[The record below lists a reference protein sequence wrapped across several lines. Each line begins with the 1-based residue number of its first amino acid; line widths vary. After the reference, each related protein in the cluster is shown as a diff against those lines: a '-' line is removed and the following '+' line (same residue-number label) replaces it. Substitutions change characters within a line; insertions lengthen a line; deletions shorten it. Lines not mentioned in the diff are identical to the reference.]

1 MPGIFNSEVNF
12 DYLEIGINDEIKFP
26 QLGSSKWNFQMGS
39 FLNKNNL
46 RVIEWKYFRGSDLF
60 LFSNPLKTFQLIGPT
75 LSTSSQY
82 LRGNYMHHF
91 EGNIL
96 NKIPI
101 IHYLKLSLAGGAGF
115 LLLPNE
121 NVAHG
126 EIFAGLERIT
136 RIKETLLRF
145 GFYAVTAENN
155 LNNPNLTYKFGV
167 SLYNPFS
174 RKWDY

>member
-1 MPGIFNSEVNF
+1 MPV
-12 DYLEIGINDEIKFP
+12 
-26 QLGSSKWNFQMGS
+26 
-39 FLNKNNL
+39 
-46 RVIEWKYFRGSDLF
+46 
-60 LFSNPLKTFQLIGPT
+60 
-75 LSTSSQY
+75 
-82 LRGNYMHHF
+82 HF
-91 EGNIL
+91 
-96 NKIPI
+96 
-101 IHYLKLSLAGGAGF
+101 F